1 MSCLSRLKLKLILY
15 INTWQCMIYVNYTL
29 YVFEFLKN
37 ITLKRVNISKQNQRI
52 IRIWTDFSSIDLK
65 MIFLYHHCIPFSRL
79 IEIVNGID
87 KIRHFILWCPK
98 NRIQRPK
105 LCPLC
110 MARYVFVL
118 IKLMILRFSHHA
130 VAAFCY
136 SIAMK

>member
-1 MSCLSRLKLKLILY
+1 MAIYDIRLLY
-15 INTWQCMIYVNYTL
+15 SLCFWISEEHNPKKGKYFKTELANYP
-29 YVFEFLKN
+29 FLK
-37 ITLKRVNISKQNQRI
+37 

-118 IKLMILRFSHHA
+118 IKLMILRFSYHA